1 MASGEQSTAEPDDPW
16 AAYDR
21 LRMASRVH
29 RAATRALHRTEVRLA
44 FMVGFATA
52 AGLMLVGRWW
62 HG

>member
-1 MASGEQSTAEPDDPW
+1 MASDEQSTEPDDPW
-16 AAYDR
+16 TAYDR

-44 FMVGFATA
+44 FMAGFATA
-52 AGLMLVGRWW
+52 AVMMMVGRWW